1 MKDQRVHYMEDKIF
15 EISAKEVTIE
25 VVDEATGKT
34 YRRTL
39 PIDYYETANGLVLRG
54 ENLVGSISQLVFY
67 TARGMQRMQDL
78 TGGGPDEDPCGGH
91 THG

>member
-1 MKDQRVHYMEDKIF
+1 MEEKIF

-39 PIDYYETANGLVLRG
+39 PIDY
-54 ENLVGSISQLVFY
+54 
-67 TARGMQRMQDL
+67 
-78 TGGGPDEDPCGGH
+78 
-91 THG
+91 